1 MSFTSTE
8 NKDLKIHIKQKT
20 KMDKPLDA
28 PYYTGKGKNKKLVT
42 PTPLPNVLPN
52 QSFLWLLIGPPRSG
66 KSTYIESLISAPDVK
81 NIRQSYK
88 GLFNKIIFFT
98 PQISDFENASFD
110 ELEDV
115 YSELNM
121 ENLEEVEAI
130 CQEEYDN
137 GEQTLIIFDD
147 MGANFRKS
155 AKVQT
160 KLEEICYNHRHM
172 GMSIFFSA
180 QTYVSLSPNM
190 RKSAR
195 LLTLFSLDTTQ
206 ERETVM
212 GDLPIKKDQHDA
224 LYNFIFENKAD
235 NDKRDK
241 LGRKIRHTLFI
252 DKSKLRHPRI
262 VYYKDFDLITM
273 K

>member
-1 MSFTSTE
+1 MSFSSTP
-8 NKDLKIHIKQKT
+8 NNDLKIHIKKKT
-20 KMDKPLDA
+20 KMDRPIDA
-28 PYYTGKGKNKKLVT
+28 DYVKDKKKVKVVK
-42 PTPLPNVLPN
+42 LPRELPN

-66 KSTYIESLISAPDVK
+66 KSTYIESLISSPVVNGK
-81 NIRQSYK
+81 RQSYA

-98 PQISDFENASFD
+98 PQISDFENED
-110 ELEDV
+110 MNQLPDV
-115 YSELNM
+115 YSELTM
-121 ENLEEVEAI
+121 ENLEEAEAI
-130 CQEEYDN
+130 AQEQYDN
-137 GEQTLIIFDD
+137 GEQTLIVFDD

-172 GMSIFFSA
+172 GMSIFFSG
-180 QTYVSLSPNM
+180 QTYVSLSPGM

-195 LLTLFSLDTTQ
+195 FITVFAADTTQ
-206 ERETVM
+206 ERETIFN
-212 GDLPIKKDQHDA
+212 DLPIKKDQHDA
-224 LYNFIFENKAD
+224 LYHFVFENKGD
-235 NDKRDK
+235 NDKKDA
-241 LGRKIRHTLFI
+241 LGRKLKHTLYI